1 MSVASE
7 VSATPTPS
15 PSPAIRHVAV
25 EAGPDAIFQ
34 VLLAD
39 GAVIVDGF
47 LTAAQV
53 TALNAELDPANDDA
67 DATMSKVY
75 DFYDSNTMTEQ
86 LPGSTD
92 GGGIEGFKTGRTKN
106 VTGLAAKSP
115 MFVSDIL
122 LHPVFTAM
130 CDRLLAPHC
139 QDYVLNHGHLINV
152 GPGANAQP
160 IHRDE
165 GVFAGVPGLGVGTHL
180 QFAAII
186 ALVDFTVENG
196 ATRVTP
202 GSHLWEGTIKDNT
215 GRIPLEEEITQAA
228 MPAGSA
234 VMYLGWTFHGAGQN
248 RTTDQWRRGLHV
260 SYCQGWLRTEENN
273 TLATPL
279 DVARQ
284 LPERAQ
290 ELLGFGV
297 HEGTG
302 MLGLRRPIDQMRD
315 GVI

>member
-1 MSVASE
+1 MLD
-7 VSATPTPS
+7 TLPT
-15 PSPAIRHVAV
+15 IRHIDMA
-25 EAGPDAIFQ
+25 AGPDAIFE

-39 GAVIVDGF
+39 GAVIVENF
-47 LTAAQV
+47 LTPEQIA
-53 TALNAELDPANDDA
+53 ALNAELDPSNEAA
-67 DATMSKVY
+67 DASMTKVY
-75 DFYDSNTMTEQ
+75 DFYERQQKDE

-92 GGGIEGFKTGRTKN
+92 GVGIEGFKTGITKN
-106 VTGLAAKSP
+106 VTGLAAKSKT
-115 MFVSDIL
+115 FVSDIL
-122 LHPVFTAM
+122 VHPVFMAM

-180 QFAAII
+180 QFASII
-186 ALVDFTVENG
+186 SLVDFTEENG
-196 ATRVTP
+196 ATRVVP
-202 GSHLWEGTIKDNT
+202 GSHLWEGTIKSNQ
-215 GRIPLEEEITQAA
+215 GRTPRDEDITQAV

-234 VMYLGWTFHGAGQN
+234 VMYLGWTFHGAGHN

-279 DVARQ
+279 DVARA

-302 MLGLRRPIDQMRD
+302 MLGLRRPIDQMKD